1 MQYHDPL
8 VPEFPKM
15 RRHDLGLHSVP
26 LTEQVVQDA
35 DVVLIVT
42 DHDEI
47 DFDLVATAAKRVVD
61 TRNAL
66 SEAQVR
72 GIYRRA

>member
-1 MQYHDPL
+1 
-8 VPEFPKM
+8 M
-15 RRHDLGLHSVP
+15 RRFDLGLHSVP

-42 DHDEI
+42 DHDSI
-47 DFDLVATAAKRVVD
+47 DFDLVADAAQRVVD

-66 SEAQVR
+66 SEARVQ

>member
-15 RRHDLGLHSVP
+15 RRHDLSLRSVP

-35 DVVLIVT
+35 DAVLIVT
-42 DHDEI
+42 DHDAI